1 MAFTFCQAVT
11 DITLGCSGNTGG
23 LNAFYII
30 PYAAV
35 SAFTANSQGVITA
48 MTLANQTTFAEYEFR
63 RGNASF
69 AESSPSDVTKG
80 NVAYSYDISL
90 TLTRREAAKRTAL
103 LLATQGLPPLAIVV
117 KDSNGEFHA
126 FFNADDATYLTNQA
140 GGIEATKDG
149 ANNYVLTFNYQSN
162 IPPYFITPALMNSLI

>member
-1 MAFTFCQAVT
+1 MSFIFCQSLS

-23 LNAFYII
+23 ISSFYIV

-35 SAFTANSQGVITA
+35 AGLSANTQGVITGC
-48 MTLANQTTFAEYEFR
+48 TLTNQTTFSEYEFR

-69 AESSPSDVTKG
+69 TESSPSDVAKG
-80 NVAYSYDISL
+80 NVAYSYDLSL
-90 TLTRREAAKRTAL
+90 TLTRRESAKRTAL
-103 LLATQGLPPLAIVV
+103 LLATEGLPPLAIVM
-117 KDSNGEFHA
+117 KDSNGLFHA
-126 FFNADDATYLTNQA
+126 FFNENDATYLTNQA

-162 IPPYFITPALMNSLI
+162 IPPYFVDPALMATLI